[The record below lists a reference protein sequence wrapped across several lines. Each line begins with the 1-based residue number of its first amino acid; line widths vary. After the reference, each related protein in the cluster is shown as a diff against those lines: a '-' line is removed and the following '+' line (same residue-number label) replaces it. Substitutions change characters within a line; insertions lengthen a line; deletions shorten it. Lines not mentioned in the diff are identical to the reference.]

1 MNNNKSFMSVRDVPS
16 ASETI
21 GMVLV
26 ASNRIHAKRSLIN
39 MLIIIGKR
47 SETTMI
53 GLD

>member
-1 MNNNKSFMSVRDVPS
+1 MSGTEIVISVS
-16 ASETI
+16 SVSETI

-26 ASNRIHAKRSLIN
+26 ASNRIPTKRSLIN
-39 MLIIIGKR
+39 LLIIVGKR